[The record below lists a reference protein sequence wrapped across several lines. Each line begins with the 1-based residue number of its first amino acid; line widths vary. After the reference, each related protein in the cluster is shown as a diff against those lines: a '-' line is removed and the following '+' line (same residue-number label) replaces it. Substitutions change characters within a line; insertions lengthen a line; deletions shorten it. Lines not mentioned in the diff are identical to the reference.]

1 MYFVKCFSSIS
12 VFLFLICGCYFTSSW
27 TGEFCE
33 LAILVY
39 MVVVGLCSDVWFYVM
54 IAVPVLGPEDTEQI
68 QCGHFEEV
76 VYEQD

>member
-1 MYFVKCFSSIS
+1 
-12 VFLFLICGCYFTSSW
+12 
-27 TGEFCE
+27 
-33 LAILVY
+33 